1 MRKLIISVLFVAI
14 GLFAVDRLGGML
26 MWWVNQHTHDVSG
39 PKIKYLVNDVHED
52 ILLMG
57 TSRCDL
63 HYVPSI
69 ISDTLGLSVYNGGIN
84 ASKNIYS
91 HYIILNHIL
100 ATYKPKV
107 ICLEVMATDY
117 EKEADP
123 FATVTFFAPYYGR
136 NERADSVFLLA
147 GLYWKYRISHLYRY
161 NAKAVSNIAGLVINR
176 HAGGDNGY
184 IPFPKPAH
192 IPDSLQHRKTQHN
205 ADSLKLEYVQ
215 RFINLCK
222 KNGVRLIFMV
232 SPMYTKIDANYYDVL
247 KSIARR
253 NDIPFLDYHTEGLYL
268 DHPEYFMDND
278 HLWDKGARKY
288 SSVFAHDLKK
298 LINNKLSFY

>member
-1 MRKLIISVLFVAI
+1 MKKLIASVLFVAL
-14 GLFAVDRLGGML
+14 GLFAADRLGGML

-39 PKIKYLVNDVHED
+39 PKIKYLAHDVHED

-57 TSRCDL
+57 TSRCNC

-69 ISDTLGLSVYNGGIN
+69 LSDTLGLSVYNGGID
-84 ASKNIYS
+84 ASNNIYA
-91 HYIILNHIL
+91 HYIMLNHIL
-100 ATYKPKV
+100 AIHRPKV

-123 FATVTFFAPYYGR
+123 FSTITFFAPYFGR

-147 GLYWKYRISHLYRY
+147 GSYWKYRISHLYRY

-176 HAGGDNGY
+176 QEGSDNGY
-184 IPFPKPAH
+184 ISFPEPAH
-192 IPDSLQHRKTQHN
+192 FPDSLVRRKTQQC

-215 RFINLCK
+215 RFIDLCK
-222 KNGVRLIFMV
+222 ENDIRLIFMV

-247 KSIARR
+247 KAIAKR
-253 NDIPFLDYHTEGLYL
+253 NDIPFLDYHSEGLYL

-288 SSVFAHDLKK
+288 SSIFAHDLKK
-298 LINNKLSFY
+298 LINKE